1 MPHITVA
8 TLNLRNR
15 SDRWQDRRQ
24 LIVNELTDLQ
34 PHLLS
39 LQEIFLPI
47 GQGKWLRNQ
56 LNSRLSGSSKEPYQ
70 LVQKRRR
77 HLIQGY
83 YEGLG
88 ILSRLPII
96 SRDSV
101 SLGYGGRIALRTTV
115 EMAGRE
121 PLDFVAV
128 HLHNIANE
136 KEAREEQVLRLVSW
150 LKDRNPSPLQIVAGD
165 FNEVPD
171 GPAIRLMRQSFRSV
185 FIEYRGSDPI
195 ATFPTALRAD
205 IDWAGCLDYIFI
217 STAVPTVK
225 EAALFCNK
233 PSSLDPA
240 LYPSDHVGLIAKL
253 EV

>member
-1 MPHITVA
+1 MPQITVA

-15 SDRWQDRRQ
+15 SNRWQDRRQ
-24 LIVNELTDLQ
+24 LIVNELTEQQ

-47 GQGKWLRNQ
+47 GQAKWLRNQ

-77 HLIQGY
+77 HFVQGY

-88 ILSRLPII
+88 ILSRLPI
-96 SRDSV
+96 V
-101 SLGYGGRIALRTTV
+101 SQDTVPLGYGGRIALRTTV
-115 EMAGRE
+115 EMTGRE

-128 HLHNIANE
+128 HLHHIADE
-136 KEAREEQVLRLVSW
+136 REAREEQVMRLVSW

-171 GPAIRLMRQSFRSV
+171 GPAIRLMRQSYRSV
-185 FIEYRGSDPI
+185 FVEYRGSDPI

-217 STAVPTVK
+217 SAAVPIVK
-225 EAALFCNK
+225 EALLFCNK
-233 PSSLDPA
+233 PSSLDPT